1 MADEVHGVSA
11 MRKLTLPLA
20 CLLILSPSIARAQ
33 VQIHIDLGLPVA
45 PPLVVVQPGI
55 QVVEGL
61 PEEVFFHRGWYWC
74 RRPNGWY
81 RARSPRD
88 RFDWIE
94 ARRVPGALVR
104 VPPGHYRNWHH
115 EGRGAERREAA
126 HERRDERREE
136 RHMEHRPERREERPE
151 PRGRGQEER
160 QHGRGKEEQER
171 GHHDR

>member
-1 MADEVHGVSA
+1 
-11 MRKLTLPLA
+11 MRKHTLPLV
-20 CLLILSPSIARAQ
+20 CLLILSPSLVRAQ

-115 EGRGAERREAA
+115 EGRGVERREAAHEHREAA
-126 HERRDERREE
+126 HERRDEQREE
-136 RHMEHRPERREERPE
+136 RPMEHRPERREERPE
-151 PRGRGQEER
+151 QHGRGQEEK
-160 QHGRGKEEQER
+160 QHGRGQEEQER